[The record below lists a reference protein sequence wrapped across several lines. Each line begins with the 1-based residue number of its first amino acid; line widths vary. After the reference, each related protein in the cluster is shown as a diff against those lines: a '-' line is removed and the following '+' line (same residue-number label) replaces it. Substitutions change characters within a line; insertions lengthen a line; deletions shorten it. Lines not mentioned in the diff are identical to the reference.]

1 MSPQHATWPDQYQNI
16 PSSCDTPLDPHTAS
30 VCPAPGWSGCRINGP
45 DAARFLQGLITCD
58 IHALATIQL
67 GACCNLKGRVIS
79 TLYVT
84 RHGPDQFDI
93 WLPSDLLP
101 HCLEQWQKT
110 APFFQLSMNTVTDQL
125 CFIYHPA
132 TDSTLSLP
140 PTVYAHADPLAPTRH
155 WCVGQAEAVLA
166 WLDSSHPSLINP
178 TQQNLFDINAGIITL
193 NARTTEQC
201 LPQMLALDKRDALS
215 WSKGCYLGQ
224 EVVARTQH
232 RGQIKRQLYRL
243 TQKKTTTLSTGDTLY
258 TADKKAA
265 GLIIQCV
272 LCHEQWHALVVI
284 HTQYVAAL
292 QNDDNTTA
300 FTPLS
305 AS

>member
-1 MSPQHATWPDQYQNI
+1 MSPQHATWPDKYQHI
-16 PSSCDTPLDPHTAS
+16 DVSCDTPPNPSAAS
-30 VCPAPGWSGCRINGP
+30 VCPTPGWSGCRINGP

-58 IHALATIQL
+58 IHAQATVQL

-79 TLYVT
+79 TLYIT
-84 RHGPDQFDI
+84 RDSPDQFNI
-93 WLPSDLLP
+93 WLPTDLIP

-110 APFFQLSMNTVTDQL
+110 APFFQLSMNRVTDQL

-132 TDSTLSLP
+132 TDSTPSLP
-140 PTVYAHADPLAPTRH
+140 PTIYAHTDPLAPTRH
-155 WCVGQAEAVLA
+155 WCVGQAEAVLT
-166 WLDSSHPSLINP
+166 WLDTNNPSLMSD

-193 NARTTEQC
+193 NARTTEHC

-232 RGQIKRQLYRL
+232 RGQIKRRLYRL
-243 TQKKTTTLSTGDTLY
+243 TQKTSTELVAGDILY
-258 TADKKAA
+258 TVDKKAA

-272 LCHEQWHALVVI
+272 LCSGHWHTLVVI
-284 HTQYVAAL
+284 HTQYIAAL
-292 QNDDNTTA
+292 QNDSNTTA
-300 FTPLS
+300 VTPL
-305 AS
+305 